1 MFPRLGG
8 ISGLGWAGSQSGPA
22 NHLGLLPTINQS
34 EGTSGPPSSR
44 HRALLTCFP
53 RVAKTARAH
62 RTTASVSTFLLQF
75 GDVSVQHLIKMDAP
89 SSSAMKDI
97 KDEYLRR
104 KSVEEQSKRL
114 LLQIFNKAKL
124 TSSDAIRARQ
134 ILFVNLVL
142 FAGRRTGVWTGL
154 KVEEWERRRDS
165 ARSTTVLHHG
175 GKIRRA
181 MGTIVVLM
189 PDQASLVSRF
199 YQHARS
205 LLPTAAN
212 SDLLFPGL
220 QPHNLGGVEGL
231 FQGLAKGE
239 LTLMCGGN
247 ACRQFHLRLSL
258 NVAYS
263 GKLAKEHMRRAA
275 QYRRHGLQTADAEI
289 QNTLL
294 EKAAECI
301 MESGDPRDGDF
312 SSDDNEDDDGTNGP
326 RAKRRA
332 LHLETAQLPNLE
344 EPAAEPSI
352 AH

>member
-189 PDQASLVSRF
+189 PDQASL
-199 YQHARS
+199 
-205 LLPTAAN
+205 
-212 SDLLFPGL
+212 
-220 QPHNLGGVEGL
+220 
-231 FQGLAKGE
+231 
-239 LTLMCGGN
+239 
-247 ACRQFHLRLSL
+247 FHLRLSL